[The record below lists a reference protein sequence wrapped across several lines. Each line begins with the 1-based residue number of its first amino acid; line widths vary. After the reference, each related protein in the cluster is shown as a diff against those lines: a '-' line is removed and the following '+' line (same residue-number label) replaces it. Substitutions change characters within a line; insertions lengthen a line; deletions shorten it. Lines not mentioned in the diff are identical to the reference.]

1 LDGKL
6 FFLLEMPPYR
16 TQNQRPPPQPRNEL
30 VEWYYSIP
38 PVTRALMT
46 AGVVVPMAPV
56 LGIAGMHSLLLVWK
70 PVFEKFQAR
79 LVMCSASYIKRF
91 SCSYLLI
98 SWNSYGDWL
107 RVSLFKKLI
116 SI

>member
-1 LDGKL
+1 VDWTAKL
-6 FFLLEMPPYR
+6 FFLFGMPPYT

-46 AGVVVPMAPV
+46 AGVVVPIAPV

-79 LVMCSASYIKRF
+79 LVMCIASYINAF
-91 SCSYLLI
+91 MLI
-98 SWNSYGDWL
+98 S
-107 RVSLFKKLI
+107 SLFHGIAMATGYVFLCSKN
-116 SI
+116 